1 MNIETPIRT
10 TDLSKSPVA
19 RNGVRRSSPPG
30 RFWWCWI
37 GRLAMATCLPQLA
50 TAAPGPERACSRSAA
65 AGELLIDVPFEVVD
79 GRIYVDVRVNDAGSF
94 RFAVDSG
101 ASGMARADVR
111 LVRALNLP
119 AGDAASNFDGVRTAD
134 EATVRFDAL
143 ALGKVRREGI
153 IAISRNYNAR
163 QTEAAAFDGI
173 LARDFFSDGLLAI
186 DFPQRR
192 LRFRRDHALLASD
205 PDTMPYTRAFRIPV
219 SIGAVTT
226 QAQMDT
232 GANVTLVLPTAIYQ
246 RVSSRSVNADGS
258 LTLSHGEVDG
268 GRTWLDGTLRVGEVA
283 LRNIEA
289 RVSKRYPETLV
300 GAHALQDTTVFID
313 QRTKRVAVCPGP
325 HQGG

>member
-1 MNIETPIRT
+1 MNNETPIRT
-10 TDLSKSPVA
+10 SDLSRCPA
-19 RNGVRRSSPPG
+19 TRNVVRRSCPPG
-30 RFWWCWI
+30 RSWWCGI
-37 GRLAMATCLPQLA
+37 ARLAIAICLPHLA
-50 TAAPGPERACSRSAA
+50 AAAPGAERACSRDVA
-65 AGELLIDVPFEVVD
+65 AGEFLIDIPFEVVD
-79 GRIYVDVRVNDAGSF
+79 GRIYVDVRVNDVGTF

-119 AGDAASNFDGVRTAD
+119 AGDAASNSDGVRTAD
-134 EATVRFDAL
+134 DATVRFDAL

-163 QTEAAAFDGI
+163 QAEAAAFDGI

-226 QAQMDT
+226 QAQLDT

-246 RVSSRSVNADGS
+246 QVSSRSVNADGS

-268 GRTWLDGTLRVGEVA
+268 GRTWLDGTLRVGEIA

-289 RVSKRYPETLV
+289 RVSERYPETVV
-300 GAHALQDTTVFID
+300 GAHALQDTIVFID
-313 QRTKRVAVCPGP
+313 QRTKRVAVCPGT